1 MQKLDQHEILLER
14 GTVPNQNLDLANVG
28 KGAGLDDGALP
39 SEVGELAGKR
49 LLEIAAG
56 EAEIRPSL
64 ELRFGHHRL
73 RKHRGPGRLLSANYG
88 LHALMLQSEQAEQR
102 DTEDRNRDH
111 HLEQRK
117 CARAPAKRIHFEV
130 VLIPAGITSPLMMA
144 TWPVSGEN
152 SSVITSPDASSRC
165 TTVAS
170 T

>member
-1 MQKLDQHEILLER
+1 MQKLDQQEILLER
-14 GTVPNQNLDLANVG
+14 GTVPDQNFDLANVG
-28 KGAGLDDGALP
+28 EGAGLGDRALP
-39 SEVGELAGKR
+39 AEVPELAGKR
-49 LLEIAAG
+49 RFEIAALD
-56 EAEIRPSL
+56 AKIRPPL

-73 RKHRGPGRLLSANYG
+73 RQHRGSCRLLSANHG

-102 DTEDRNRDH
+102 DPEDRNRDH

-117 CARAPAKRIHFEV
+117 SACAVAKRVHRDV
-130 VLIPAGITSPLMMA
+130 VLIPCGITSPLRIA